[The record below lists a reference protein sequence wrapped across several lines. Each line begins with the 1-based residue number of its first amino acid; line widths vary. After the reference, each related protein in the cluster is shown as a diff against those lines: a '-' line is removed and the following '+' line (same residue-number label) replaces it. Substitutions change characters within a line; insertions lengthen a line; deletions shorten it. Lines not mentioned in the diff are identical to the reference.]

1 MRTEMNYYRQSIEA
15 LAENYNRIPLFRELN
30 ISSLDFLS
38 LLKAMRNDEY
48 FIFLESAGKT
58 KNKGRFSYLCFNP
71 SSVVT
76 AYSSHIVRTKNG
88 VSERI
93 EKSVFDFLDEE
104 LKKYNSPDTDQF
116 GDFNGGYAGY
126 VGYEAINKTGILRKE
141 VKQDDSHPMA
151 ELILADEFVVYDN
164 YTEKYYVSASIYTS
178 EGDLNSLVQK
188 TGARL
193 AELESYIL
201 GIITGE
207 KISYLPSRPA
217 DITME
222 YRESDREFIR
232 KLKDV
237 KEMISGGEIIQAVL
251 SRRMEVKDKITP
263 YNFYLKIRNVNPSPY
278 MYMLKMGNRCITGC
292 SPETHLKIRK
302 NTMHLK
308 PIAGTAPI
316 PASAREKKAVRK
328 ELLLDRKEKAE
339 HLMLVDLAR
348 NDLSRIAEK
357 GSVSVT
363 KFMNVEDYSHVMHIV
378 SDVSG
383 VMKKGASIV
392 DAFRFSFPAGT
403 VTGAPKVRAVEI
415 INDVEDIPREA
426 YAGAVGYFGF
436 NKTSDTCI
444 TIRSAFFD
452 GDGVHLQAGAGIVY
466 DSVPEKECAEIDNKL
481 RALTVS
487 LGFAV

>member
-1 MRTEMNYYRQSIEA
+1 MNYYKQNMET
-15 LAENYNRIPLFRELN
+15 LAQQYNRIPLFRELN

-38 LLKAMRNDEY
+38 LLKAMRDEEY

-71 SSVVT
+71 AAVIT
-76 AYSSHIVRTKNG
+76 AYGSHIVRQKDG

-104 LKKYNSPDTDQF
+104 LKKITSPDTDQF

-126 VGYEAINKTGILRKE
+126 VGYEAVNKTGILRKE
-141 VKQDDSHPMA
+141 VKYDDDHPMA
-151 ELILADEFVVYDN
+151 ELVLADEFIVYDN
-164 YTEKYYVSASIYTS
+164 YTEKYYVSASFYTS
-178 EGDLNSLVQK
+178 DGELNYLVRK
-188 TGARL
+188 TTERL
-193 AELESYIL
+193 SNLEAYIL
-201 GIITGE
+201 KIISGE

-217 DITME
+217 EVKME
-222 YRESDREFIR
+222 YMESDCSFIN
-232 KLKDV
+232 KIKDV

-251 SRRMEVKDKITP
+251 SRRMEVREKITP
-263 YNFYLKIRNVNPSPY
+263 YNFYLKIRTVNPSPY
-278 MYMLKMGNRCITGC
+278 MYMLKMRKRYITGC
-292 SPETHLKIRK
+292 SPETHLKIKK
-302 NTMHLK
+302 NVMHLK

-316 PASAREKKAVRK
+316 PSSAKEKKSVRK
-328 ELLLDRKEKAE
+328 ELLLDRKERAE

-348 NDLSRIAEK
+348 NDLSRISEK

-363 KFMNVEDYSHVMHIV
+363 RFMKVEDYSHVMHIV
-378 SDVSG
+378 SDVTG
-383 VMKKGASIV
+383 VMKSSSSIV

-415 INDVEDIPREA
+415 IDEIEAMPREA
-426 YAGAVGYFGF
+426 YAGAIGYFGF

-452 GDGVHLQAGAGIVY
+452 ESGVHIQAGAGIVY
-466 DSVPEKECAEIDNKL
+466 DSIPDRESMEIDNKL

-487 LGFAV
+487 MGYAV

>member
-1 MRTEMNYYRQSIEA
+1 MNYYKSDIEI
-15 LAENYNRIPLFRELN
+15 LAESYNRIPLFRELN

-38 LLKAMRNDEY
+38 LLKAMRDDEH

-71 SSVVT
+71 LSVIT
-76 AYSSHIVRTKNG
+76 AYSNHIIRHKDG
-88 VSERI
+88 VSLKIR
-93 EKSVFDFLDEE
+93 KTVFEFLDEE

-126 VGYEAINKTGILRKE
+126 VGYEAINKTGILRSG
-141 VKQDDSHPMA
+141 VKFDDRHPMA
-151 ELILADEFVVYDN
+151 ELLLIDEFVVYDN
-164 YTEKYYVSASIYTS
+164 YTEKYYVSASVYTS
-178 EGDLNSLVQK
+178 EGEIHGLVRK
-188 TGARL
+188 TNERL

-201 GIITGE
+201 KIITGE

-217 DITME
+217 DVTME
-222 YRESDREFIR
+222 YMESDSAFIS
-232 KLKDV
+232 KIKDV
-237 KEMISGGEIIQAVL
+237 KELISGGEIIQAVL
-251 SRRMEVKDKITP
+251 SRRMEVREKIAP

-278 MYMLKMGNRCITGC
+278 MYMLKFRKRHITGC

-302 NTMHLK
+302 NMMHLK

-316 PASAREKKAVRK
+316 PATAKEKRNVRK
-328 ELLLDRKEKAE
+328 ELLLDRKERAE

-348 NDLSRIAEK
+348 NDLSRIAER

-363 KFMNVEDYSHVMHIV
+363 RFMKVEDYSHVMHIV
-378 SDVSG
+378 SDVTG
-383 VMKKGASIV
+383 VMKSGSSIV
-392 DAFRFSFPAGT
+392 DAFRYSFPAGT

-415 INDVEDIPREA
+415 INEVETMPREA

-452 GDGVHLQAGAGIVY
+452 EDGVHLQAGAGIVY
-466 DSVPEKECAEIDNKL
+466 DSIPDKESAEISNKL

-487 LGFAV
+487 MGYAV

>member
-1 MRTEMNYYRQSIEA
+1 MNYYKQSIET

-38 LLKAMRNDEY
+38 LLKAMRDDEH

-71 SSVVT
+71 SSVIT
-76 AYSSHIVRTKNG
+76 AYSTHIVSQKNG
-88 VSERI
+88 VTERI
-93 EKSVFDFLDEE
+93 EKSVFEFLDEE
-104 LKKYNSPDTDQF
+104 LKKFNSPDTDMF

-141 VKQDDSHPMA
+141 VKFDDNTPMA
-151 ELILADEFVVYDN
+151 ELLLVDEFVVYDN

-178 EGDLNSLVQK
+178 EGKIDHLVQK
-188 TGARL
+188 TYERL
-193 AELESYIL
+193 AELESYL
-201 GIITGE
+201 LKIITGE
-207 KISYLPSRPA
+207 KIIYLPSRPV
-217 DITME
+217 DVTME
-222 YRESDREFIR
+222 YMESDSSFIN
-232 KLKDV
+232 KVKDV
-237 KEMISGGEIIQAVL
+237 KDMISGGEIIQAVL
-251 SRRMEVKDKITP
+251 SRRMEVRDKITP
-263 YNFYLKIRNVNPSPY
+263 YNFYLKIRSVNPSPY
-278 MYMLKMGNRCITGC
+278 MYMLKFGKRYITGC

-302 NTMHLK
+302 NIMHLK

-316 PASAREKKAVRK
+316 PASAKEKRSVRK
-328 ELLLDRKEKAE
+328 ELLMDRKEKSE

-383 VMKKGASIV
+383 VMKKDASII

-415 INDVEDIPREA
+415 INEIEAMPRGA

-452 GDGVHLQAGAGIVY
+452 DGGVHLQAGAGIVY
-466 DSVPEKECAEIDNKL
+466 DSIPHKESAEIDNKL

-487 LGFAV
+487 LGYAV

>member
-1 MRTEMNYYRQSIEA
+1 MNYYKQNIETVA
-15 LAENYNRIPLFRELN
+15 SQYNRIPLFRELN

-38 LLKAMRNDEY
+38 LLKAMREDEH

-71 SSVVT
+71 ASVIT
-76 AYSSHIVRTKNG
+76 AYSSHIIQQKNG
-88 VSERI
+88 IETRI
-93 EKSVFDFLDEE
+93 DKSVFDFLDDE
-104 LKKYNSPDTDQF
+104 LNRYNSPDTDQF

-141 VKQDDSHPMA
+141 VKYDARHPMA
-151 ELILADEFVVYDN
+151 ELLLVDEFVVYDN
-164 YTEKYYVSASIYTS
+164 YTEKYYVSASFYTS
-178 EGDLNSLVQK
+178 DGELSYLIRK
-188 TGARL
+188 TNERL
-193 AELESYIL
+193 AELEAYIL
-201 GIITGE
+201 KIITTE

-217 DITME
+217 DVSME
-222 YRESDREFIR
+222 YMESDSSFLN
-232 KLKDV
+232 KVKDV

-251 SRRMEVKDKITP
+251 SRRMEVREKITP
-263 YNFYLKIRNVNPSPY
+263 YNFYLKIRTVNPSPY
-278 MYMLKMGNRCITGC
+278 MYMLKMGKRYITGC

-302 NTMHLK
+302 NIMHLK

-316 PASAREKKAVRK
+316 PASAKEKRSVRK
-328 ELLLDRKEKAE
+328 ELLLDRKERAE

-363 KFMNVEDYSHVMHIV
+363 RFMKVEDYSHVMHIV
-378 SDVSG
+378 SDVTG
-383 VMKKGASIV
+383 VMKSSSSIV
-392 DAFRFSFPAGT
+392 DAFRYSFPAGT

-415 INDVEDIPREA
+415 INEVEAMPREA
-426 YAGAVGYFGF
+426 YAGAIGYFGF

-452 GDGVHLQAGAGIVY
+452 EDGVHIQAGAGIVY
-466 DSVPEKECAEIDNKL
+466 DSVPDRESLEIDNKL
-481 RALTVS
+481 RALTES
-487 LGFAV
+487 MGYAV